1 MKTTLY
7 SLLIFLFLFAPFV
20 EAQKVYKGKVN
31 VFQQTLKK
39 KGGKLVMEMEVS
51 VCGIAVGSQ
60 QSLLLLPMLKAGRDS
75 LVMQPVVINGTNKQ
89 EMYNRAVALRGKAV
103 ADDGAFLVIKNDPNA
118 LIQFTYT
125 QAVPF
130 RGWMQDASLVLV
142 GQFCNY
148 NGDPKQTFIDTLT
161 EKIRIDK

>member
-39 KGGKLVMEMEVS
+39 KGGKLVMEMEVG

-89 EMYNRAVALRGKAV
+89 EMYNRAVALKGKAA
-103 ADDGAFLVIKNDPNA
+103 ADGGAFLVIKNDPNA

-125 QAVPF
+125 QTIPF
-130 RGWMQDASLVLV
+130 RQWMQDASLVLV

>member
-7 SLLIFLFLFAPFV
+7 SLLLFLFLCTSFA

-39 KGGKLVMEMEVS
+39 KDGKLLMEMEVS
-51 VCGIAVGSQ
+51 VCGISVGTQ

-75 LVMQPVVINGTNKQ
+75 LVMQPIVINGTNKQ
-89 EMYNRAVALRGKAV
+89 EMYNRAVALKGKVV
-103 ADDGAFLVIKNDPNA
+103 ADDGAFLVIKNDPGA

-125 QAVPF
+125 QEVVY
-130 RGWMQDASLVLV
+130 RKWMEEAGLLLV

-161 EKIRIDK
+161 DKIRIDK